1 MPFGRGLVGH
11 SDGDV
16 LSHAVIDAA
25 LGGAGLRDMGA
36 HFPSSDVKLEGI
48 DSRVLMDRTVT
59 ILQKKRWRVTYVD
72 ATILAE
78 QPTLSPFIDQI
89 IQSLATSLNMVAGS
103 VNLKAKSTDGL
114 GFIGRG
120 EGITAMS
127 IATLEPAE

>member
-72 ATILAE
+72 ATIVAE
-78 QPTLSPFIDQI
+78 SPPLNPYTDLMAVNIATTLGLGVVD
-89 IQSLATSLNMVAGS
+89 
-103 VNLKAKSTDGL
+103 VNVKAKTTDGL
-114 GFIGRG
+114 GLFGRG
-120 EGITAMS
+120 EGIGAMA
-127 IATLEPAE
+127 IATLVSI